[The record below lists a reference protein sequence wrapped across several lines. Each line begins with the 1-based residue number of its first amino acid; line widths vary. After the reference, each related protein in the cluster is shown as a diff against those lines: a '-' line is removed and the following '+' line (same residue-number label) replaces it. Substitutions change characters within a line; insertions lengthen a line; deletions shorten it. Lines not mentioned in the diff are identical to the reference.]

1 MDWRMGG
8 WTFIAGLEDGGLD
21 GDSADDDDSDDVL
34 EDRRIDVYN
43 RSS

>member
-1 MDWRMGG
+1 M
-8 WTFIAGLEDGGLD
+8 FIAGLDDGGLD